1 MKKEIFLKII
11 SIILVV
17 IPICCMILV
26 HLIQFDGEKHINYL
40 LFAILG
46 VINILFMLKIF
57 IDKKPKTNKFIVLYV
72 IYIIISILIP
82 VYNGAIYVAPT
93 WPGSELMGL
102 GIKRVKSDIYGI
114 NLDNIYSM
122 FDWYSIG

>member
-1 MKKEIFLKII
+1 MKKEKFLKII

-26 HLIQFDGEKHINYL
+26 YLIQFDGEKHINYL
-40 LFAILG
+40 LFAILE

-82 VYNGAIYVAPT
+82 IYNGTIYVAPT
-93 WPGSELMGL
+93 GPGSELMGL
-102 GIKRVKSDIYGI
+102 GIKRLKLDIYGM
-114 NLDNIYSM
+114 NLDNFYSL
-122 FDWYSIG
+122 FD